1 MELKVYSLRV
11 ENRTYEGV
19 FDDPTN
25 GIINVLNCVD
35 DKGYR
40 YELTIYEEDRD
51 CYSGYCGSTYGNAY
65 LRRVDEFIGTTHVP
79 KIKNLKFEIADD
91 IVTATLGNA
100 TSYGRIMYVPDMKND
115 IFTIDYVHENMD
127 YYPNAECTVNM
138 DLFEPIIRAK
148 EKRPVWIFKG
158 DSGLG
163 KSYLAGIIRESNREK
178 VIYETDSNPSI
189 NKDEIKYSDIIVIGN
204 KYNYEIDEIKSFL
217 EGDTEIIAV
226 NFDLM

>member
-11 ENRTYEGV
+11 ENRTYEG
-19 FDDPTN
+19 FNDTTN

-35 DKGYR
+35 DKGRR
-40 YELTIYEEDRD
+40 YELTIYEEDRG
-51 CYSGYCGSTYGNAY
+51 CYSGYCSSTYGNAY

-79 KIKNLKFEIADD
+79 KIKNLKFEIDDD
-91 IVTATLGNA
+91 IITDALGNNI
-100 TSYGRIMYVPDMKND
+100 SYGHIVYVPDMKND
-115 IFTIDYVHENMD
+115 IFTIDYEHENMAW
-127 YYPNAECTVNM
+127 YLNAECKVNM

-178 VIYETDSNPSI
+178 VIYETDSNSSI
-189 NKDEIKYSDIIVIGN
+189 DKHAIQYADIIVIGN
-204 KYNYEIDEIKSFL
+204 KYKYEVEDIISYLDNEF
-217 EGDTEIIAV
+217 EIIV
-226 NFDLM
+226 VDFNKI